1 MLDSSFLIWLYTF
14 IKYLFRI
21 YEGALIIY
29 ILSSWFPIARDNFIL
44 KFLEDI
50 CEPYLRIFRKILP
63 PIAMVDF
70 SPIIAIIVLG
80 FIERLI
86 YSLIFG
92 VSLF

>member
-21 YEGALIIY
+21 YEGSLIIY
-29 ILSSWFPIARDNFIL
+29 ILSSWFPISRDNFIL

-50 CEPYLRIFRKILP
+50 CEPYLKIFRKILP
-63 PIAMVDF
+63 PVAMIDF
-70 SPIIAIIVLG
+70 SPIIAIIALG
-80 FIERLI
+80 FIERII
-86 YSLIFG
+86 YSIIFG